1 MATTVIKI
9 AYQLRRSTEQEWD
22 AANPILRQGEP
33 GFVIDKNKLKIGDG
47 ITAWNN
53 LEYLDGEASITPDG
67 DSVIVNAS
75 GALTIFGFTEALTGQ
90 IPMKGA
96 DGKIKWS
103 DICLRRDNYFNY
115 KADFVPQNGEVCLVD
130 TPRDGLRAV
139 CGDGVTAFADLEY
152 IDDFIVRGYLYDGRF
167 YKDSAHTQLIIGAGH
182 KLYIN
187 MVNQCMFIFDG
198 ADYIEIGGDKVANAS
213 ATVAGIMKLYD
224 TLGQNTD
231 GTITQRL
238 FTDEINQKFE
248 MDVAPE
254 DEMLIFDNDIN

>member
-9 AYQLRRSTEQEWD
+9 AYQLRRSTEQEWEV
-22 AANPILRQGEP
+22 ANPVLRQGEP
-33 GFVIDKNKLKIGDG
+33 GFVVDKNKLKIGDG
-47 ITAWNN
+47 ITAWNQ
-53 LEYLDGEASITPDG
+53 LEYLDGEASIIPDG
-67 DSVIVNAS
+67 DSVIINAD
-75 GALTIFGFTEALTGQ
+75 GALTIYGFTEALTGQ

-103 DICLRRDNYFNY
+103 DICLRRDNYYNY
-115 KADFVPQNGEVCLVD
+115 KADFVPQNGEICLVD
-130 TPRDGLRAV
+130 TARDGLRAV

-152 IDDFIVRGYLYDGRF
+152 IDEFIVKGYLSENKF
-167 YKDSAHTQLIIGAGH
+167 YKDSAYTQLIIGAGH
-182 KLYIN
+182 KLYIDASTHQMYVFN
-187 MVNQCMFIFDG
+187 G
-198 ADYIEIGGDKVANAS
+198 ANYIEIGGDKVATAS

-248 MDVAPE
+248 MDVIPE
-254 DEMLIFDNDIN
+254 DELLIFDNDIN